1 MASDTFTSRQVY
13 GENVETVT
21 DFIFLGFK
29 TTVTVTAAMILEDA
43 CSWKKSYDKLNPIY
57 PTLF

>member
-29 TTVTVTAAMILEDA
+29 TTVTVTAAILEDA
-43 CSWKKSYDKLNPIY
+43 CSWKKSYDKPN
-57 PTLF
+57 